1 MNNRSD
7 LLFTQLVQIRTE
19 LDFFTR
25 LVKYGILDS
34 TAPYV
39 SSLMTLAVKIDVI
52 LHKNDWSD
60 KDLLD
65 IQNYYMRFNLVLL
78 NFYNSLRKE
87 N

>member
-1 MNNRSD
+1 MENRCD
-7 LLFTQLVQIRTE
+7 LLFTQMVKISTE

-39 SSLMTLAVKIDVI
+39 SSLMFLANKLDVI
-52 LHKNDWSD
+52 LHKTEWDE
-60 KDLLD
+60 KDLLN
-65 IQNYYMRFNLVLL
+65 IQNLYTRFNLVLF

>member
-7 LLFTQLVQIRTE
+7 LLFSQLVQIRSE

-34 TAPYV
+34 TAPYI
-39 SSLMTLAVKIDVI
+39 SSLMFLATKIDVV
-52 LHKNDWSD
+52 LHKTEWDE
-60 KDLLD
+60 KDLLN
-65 IQNYYMRFNLVLL
+65 IQNLYTRFNLVLF

>member
-1 MNNRSD
+1 MENRSD
-7 LLFTQLVQIRTE
+7 LLFTQMVQISTE

-39 SSLMTLAVKIDVI
+39 SSLMFLANKIDVI
-52 LHKNDWSD
+52 FHKNDWD
-60 KDLLD
+60 EKDILN
-65 IQNYYMRFNLVLL
+65 IQNLYTRFNLVLF
-78 NFYNSLRKE
+78 NFYQSLRKE